1 MSLFATVQTG
11 CLIAFAVLL
20 LLAAWQDWRTMQIA
34 DGISLGIA
42 ALFIP
47 WALTGVAAGTFSLL
61 DLALALACA
70 AGMFG
75 LGTLAFAAGAM
86 GGGDVKLAA
95 AASLFAGPGLMVD
108 FVTVTA
114 LVGGLLG
121 VAILAGA
128 PIGPRRVD
136 RRRHG
141 AGAPARQP
149 SIRPGDRR
157 GRPVGR
163 PGARPDVTQSGGAP

>member
-1 MSLFATVQTG
+1 MSLFVSVQTG
-11 CLIAFAVLL
+11 CLIAFALLL

-34 DGISLGIA
+34 DGISLALIA
-42 ALFIP
+42 VFGV
-47 WALTGVAAGTFSLL
+47 WAAAGLVADTFSLL
-61 DLALALACA
+61 DVALALACA

-95 AASLFAGPGLMVD
+95 AASLFAGPGLMID

-128 PIGPRRVD
+128 PIGPV
-136 RRRHG
+136 
-141 AGAPARQP
+141 APCDDGTVRARL
-149 SIRPGDRR
+149 R
-157 GRPVGR
+157 GNLPYG
-163 PGARPDVTQSGGAP
+163 PAIAMGGLWVALALALT

>member
-1 MSLFATVQTG
+1 MSLYASVQTG
-11 CLIAFAVLL
+11 CVIAFAMLL
-20 LLAAWQDWRTMQIA
+20 LLAAWQDWRTMHIA
-34 DGISLGIA
+34 DGISLGIVA
-42 ALFIP
+42 IFAV
-47 WALTGVAAGTFSLL
+47 WAMAGVAAGTFSII
-61 DLALALACA
+61 DLALALVCA

-95 AASLFAGPGLMVD
+95 AASLFAGPALIID

-128 PIGPRRVD
+128 PIGPV
-136 RRRHG
+136 
-141 AGAPARQP
+141 APA
-149 SIRPGDRR
+149 GDGTVWARLR
-157 GRPVGR
+157 GNLPYG
-163 PGARPDVTQSGGAP
+163 PAIAMGGLWVALALALT

>member
-42 ALFIP
+42 ALFIS
-47 WALTGVAAGTFSLL
+47 WALTGLAAGTFSLL

-70 AGMFG
+70 TGMFG

-95 AASLFAGPGLMVD
+95 AASLFAGPGLMLD

-114 LVGGLLG
+114 LVGGGLG

-128 PIGPRRVD
+128 PIGPVAPTGGTMRARL
-136 RRRHG
+136 RG
-141 AGAPARQP
+141 NLPYGPAIAAGGLWVALAL
-149 SIRPGDRR
+149 
-157 GRPVGR
+157 
-163 PGARPDVTQSGGAP
+163 ALT

>member
-1 MSLFATVQTG
+1 MSLLASVQTG
-11 CLIAFAVLL
+11 CLIAFAMLL
-20 LLAAWQDWRTMQIA
+20 LLAAWQDWRTMHIA
-34 DGISLGIA
+34 DGVSLAIVA
-42 ALFIP
+42 IFVA
-47 WALTGVAAGTFSLL
+47 WAMTGAAAGTFSTI
-61 DLALALACA
+61 DLALALVCA

-95 AASLFAGPGLMVD
+95 AASLFAGPALILD

-128 PIGPRRVD
+128 PISPVARTGDGTVRARLRANLPYGP
-136 RRRHG
+136 
-141 AGAPARQP
+141 AIA
-149 SIRPGDRR
+149 
-157 GRPVGR
+157 VG
-163 PGARPDVTQSGGAP
+163 GLWVALALALT

>member
-1 MSLFATVQTG
+1 MSLFASVQTG
-11 CLIAFAVLL
+11 CLIAFALL
-20 LLAAWQDWRTMQIA
+20 LLRAAWQDWRTMLIA

-95 AASLFAGPGLMVD
+95 AASLFAGPGLMLD
-108 FVTVTA
+108 FITVTA
-114 LVGGLLG
+114 SVGGLLG

-128 PIGPRRVD
+128 PIGPVVSTGD
-136 RRRHG
+136 G
-141 AGAPARQP
+141 TVPARLRTNLP
-149 SIRPGDRR
+149 YGPAI
-157 GRPVGR
+157 
-163 PGARPDVTQSGGAP
+163 AAGGLWVALALALT

>member
-11 CLIAFAVLL
+11 CLIAFAALL

-47 WALTGVAAGTFSLL
+47 WALAGVAAGTFSLI

-75 LGTLAFAAGAM
+75 LGALAFAAGAM

-95 AASLFAGPGLMVD
+95 TASLFAGPGLMLD

-128 PIGPRRVD
+128 PIGPVASTGDGTVRARL
-136 RRRHG
+136 RG
-141 AGAPARQP
+141 NLPYGPAIAAG
-149 SIRPGDRR
+149 
-157 GRPVGR
+157 GRWV
-163 PGARPDVTQSGGAP
+163 ALALALT

>member
-1 MSLFATVQTG
+1 MSLFATVQTS

-34 DGISLGIA
+34 DGISFGIA
-42 ALFIP
+42 ALFVP
-47 WALTGVAAGTFSLL
+47 WALTGIAAGTFSLL

-75 LGTLAFAAGAM
+75 LGALAFAAGAM

-95 AASLFAGPGLMVD
+95 AASLFAGPGLMLD

-128 PIGPRRVD
+128 PIGRVAS
-136 RRRHG
+136 
-141 AGAPARQP
+141 AGDGTVRVRLRGNLPYGPA
-149 SIRPGDRR
+149 I
-157 GRPVGR
+157 
-163 PGARPDVTQSGGAP
+163 AAGGLWVALVLALT

>member
-1 MSLFATVQTG
+1 MSLFATVQTS

-47 WALTGVAAGTFSLL
+47 WALSGVAAGTFSLL

-75 LGTLAFAAGAM
+75 LAALAFAAGAM

-95 AASLFAGPGLMVD
+95 AASLFAGPGLMLD
-108 FVTVTA
+108 FVTVTS

-128 PIGPRRVD
+128 PIGPLASTGDGTMRARL
-136 RRRHG
+136 RG
-141 AGAPARQP
+141 NLPYGPAIAAGGLWVALAL
-149 SIRPGDRR
+149 
-157 GRPVGR
+157 
-163 PGARPDVTQSGGAP
+163 ALT

>member
-1 MSLFATVQTG
+1 MSLFATVQTS

-42 ALFIP
+42 ALFVP
-47 WALTGVAAGTFSLL
+47 WALTGIAAGTFSLL

-95 AASLFAGPGLMVD
+95 AASLFAGPGLMLD

-128 PIGPRRVD
+128 PIGRVAS
-136 RRRHG
+136 
-141 AGAPARQP
+141 AGDGTVRVRLRGNLPYGPA
-149 SIRPGDRR
+149 I
-157 GRPVGR
+157 
-163 PGARPDVTQSGGAP
+163 AAGGLWVALALALT

>member
-42 ALFIP
+42 ALFVP

-95 AASLFAGPGLMVD
+95 AASLFAGPGLMLD

-128 PIGPRRVD
+128 PIGPVASTGDGTVRARL
-136 RRRHG
+136 RG
-141 AGAPARQP
+141 NLPYGPAIAAGGLWVALAL
-149 SIRPGDRR
+149 
-157 GRPVGR
+157 
-163 PGARPDVTQSGGAP
+163 ALT

>member
-47 WALTGVAAGTFSLL
+47 WALAGVAAGTFSLL

-95 AASLFAGPGLMVD
+95 AASLFAGPGLMLD

-128 PIGPRRVD
+128 PIGPVASTGDGTVRARL
-136 RRRHG
+136 RG
-141 AGAPARQP
+141 NLPYGPAIAAGGLWVALAL
-149 SIRPGDRR
+149 
-157 GRPVGR
+157 
-163 PGARPDVTQSGGAP
+163 ALT

>member
-1 MSLFATVQTG
+1 MSLFASVQTG
-11 CLIAFAVLL
+11 CLIALAVLL

-34 DGISLGIA
+34 DGISLGIIAVFVAWA
-42 ALFIP
+42 A
-47 WALTGVAAGTFSLL
+47 TGFAAGTFPLL

-95 AASLFAGPGLMVD
+95 AASLFAGPSLILD

-114 LVGGLLG
+114 VIGGLLG

-128 PIGPRRVD
+128 PIGPVASTGGGTVRARL
-136 RRRHG
+136 RG
-141 AGAPARQP
+141 NLPYGPA
-149 SIRPGDRR
+149 IA
-157 GRPVGR
+157 VG
-163 PGARPDVTQSGGAP
+163 GLWVALALALT

>member
-11 CLIAFAVLL
+11 CLIAFAALL

-95 AASLFAGPGLMVD
+95 AASLFAGPGLMLD

-128 PIGPRRVD
+128 PIGPVASTGDGTVRARL
-136 RRRHG
+136 RG
-141 AGAPARQP
+141 NLPYGPAIAAGGLWVALAL
-149 SIRPGDRR
+149 
-157 GRPVGR
+157 
-163 PGARPDVTQSGGAP
+163 ALT

>member
-75 LGTLAFAAGAM
+75 LATLAFAAGAM

-128 PIGPRRVD
+128 PIGPLASTGDGTVRARL
-136 RRRHG
+136 RG
-141 AGAPARQP
+141 NLPYGPAIAAGGLWVALAL
-149 SIRPGDRR
+149 
-157 GRPVGR
+157 
-163 PGARPDVTQSGGAP
+163 ALT

>member
-1 MSLFATVQTG
+1 MSLFATVQIS

-42 ALFIP
+42 ALFVP
-47 WALTGVAAGTFSLL
+47 WALTGIAAGTFSLL

-70 AGMFG
+70 AGIFG
-75 LGTLAFAAGAM
+75 LGALAFVAGAM

-95 AASLFAGPGLMVD
+95 AASLFAGPGLMLD

-128 PIGPRRVD
+128 PIGRVAS
-136 RRRHG
+136 
-141 AGAPARQP
+141 AGDGTVRVRLRGNLPYGPA
-149 SIRPGDRR
+149 IT
-157 GRPVGR
+157 
-163 PGARPDVTQSGGAP
+163 AGGLWVALALALT

>member
-11 CLIAFAVLL
+11 CLIAFAALL

-34 DGISLGIA
+34 DGLSLGIA

-47 WALTGVAAGTFSLL
+47 WALAGVAAGTFSLL

-95 AASLFAGPGLMVD
+95 AASLFAGPGLMPD

-128 PIGPRRVD
+128 PIGPV
-136 RRRHG
+136 
-141 AGAPARQP
+141 A
-149 SIRPGDRR
+149 STGDGTVR
-157 GRPVGR
+157 GRLRGNLPYG
-163 PGARPDVTQSGGAP
+163 PAIAAGGLWVALALALT

>member
-1 MSLFATVQTG
+1 MSLFATVQTS

-42 ALFIP
+42 ALFVP
-47 WALTGVAAGTFSLL
+47 WALTGIAAGTFSLL

-75 LGTLAFAAGAM
+75 LGALAFAAGAM

-95 AASLFAGPGLMVD
+95 AASLFAGPGLMLD

-128 PIGPRRVD
+128 PIGRVAS
-136 RRRHG
+136 
-141 AGAPARQP
+141 AGDGTVRVRLRGNLPYGPA
-149 SIRPGDRR
+149 I
-157 GRPVGR
+157 
-163 PGARPDVTQSGGAP
+163 AAGGLWVALALALT

>member
-11 CLIAFAVLL
+11 CLIAFAALL

-42 ALFIP
+42 ALFFP

-95 AASLFAGPGLMVD
+95 AASLFAGPGLILD

-114 LVGGLLG
+114 LVGGLLA

-128 PIGPRRVD
+128 PIGPVASTGDGTVRARL
-136 RRRHG
+136 RANLPYG
-141 AGAPARQP
+141 PAIAAGGLWVALGLAL
-149 SIRPGDRR
+149 
-157 GRPVGR
+157 
-163 PGARPDVTQSGGAP
+163 T

>member
-1 MSLFATVQTG
+1 MSLFATVQTS

-20 LLAAWQDWRTMQIA
+20 LLAAWQDWRTMNIA
-34 DGISLGIA
+34 DGISLGIVA
-42 ALFIP
+42 IFLA
-47 WALTGVAAGTFSLL
+47 WAMTGVAAGTFSLL

-95 AASLFAGPGLMVD
+95 AASLFAGPGLTLD

-128 PIGPRRVD
+128 PIGRVASAGDGTVRVRLRRNLPY
-136 RRRHG
+136 G
-141 AGAPARQP
+141 PAIAAGGLWVALAL
-149 SIRPGDRR
+149 
-157 GRPVGR
+157 
-163 PGARPDVTQSGGAP
+163 ALT

>member
-1 MSLFATVQTG
+1 MSLFASVQTS

-20 LLAAWQDWRTMQIA
+20 LLASWQDWRTMQIA
-34 DGISLGIA
+34 DGISLGIIA
-42 ALFIP
+42 VFVG
-47 WALTGVAAGTFSLL
+47 WATTGFAAGTFSLL

-75 LGTLAFAAGAM
+75 LAALAFAAGAM

-95 AASLFAGPGLMVD
+95 AASLFAGPGLMLD
-108 FVTVTA
+108 FVTVIA

-128 PIGPRRVD
+128 PIGPLASTGDGTVRARL
-136 RRRHG
+136 RG
-141 AGAPARQP
+141 NLPYGPAIAAGGLWVALAL
-149 SIRPGDRR
+149 
-157 GRPVGR
+157 
-163 PGARPDVTQSGGAP
+163 ALT